1 MLGLFIGLT
10 MIIVSIMMNGSI
22 KGYIDF
28 PSLVITIGGSL
39 MALFIAEPFEN
50 IKKLPTLLKITF
62 SEKITNK
69 GELIDLFIDLSKKAK
84 KEGFNAIEE
93 QVEELEDKFLKRGL
107 LMVIDAMDVEFIK
120 DILDLEIEAAEER
133 HGEGQRLFK
142 KWGEYAPAFG
152 MLGTIIGLIGMLANL
167 SDAQAIGTGM
177 ATALI
182 TTFYGALFANLI
194 VLPIAGNLE
203 MKSTEESLNRA
214 MMIDGILAVQNKMN
228 AMNIE
233 EKLSTYLSPQE
244 RLKRKD
250 DSITKVELENA

>member
-1 MLGLFIGLT
+1 MVGLFAGLT

-22 KGYIDF
+22 KGYIDL

-39 MALFIAEPFEN
+39 MALFIGEPFKN
-50 IKKLPTLLKITF
+50 IKKLPILLKITF
-62 SEKITNK
+62 SEKIINK

-107 LMVIDAMDVEFIK
+107 LMVIDAMDIEFIK
-120 DILDLEIEAAEER
+120 EILDLEIEAAEER
-133 HGEGQRLFK
+133 HTEGQRLFK

-182 TTFYGALFANLI
+182 TTFYGALFANLV
-194 VLPIAGNLE
+194 VLPIASNLE
-203 MKSTEESLNRA
+203 VKSTEESLNRT

-228 AMNIE
+228 TMNIE
-233 EKLSTYLSPQE
+233 EKLGTYLSPQE
-244 RLKRKD
+244 RIKRKD